1 MKVALDTNVLAHAE
15 GVNGDARRASAVA
28 LLRRLPEDATVVPV
42 QALGE
47 LYDVLVR
54 KSGWPADR
62 ARTAILSWRDAFAVA
77 PTSEVAM
84 IAAADLAADHRL
96 GIWDSVMISVASEE
110 DCRLLLS
117 EDLQDGFSWRGVTIT
132 NPFAASRHPLLDALL
147 GSQIEPGQAP

>member
-1 MKVALDTNVLAHAE
+1 MKVALDTNVLAYAE

-47 LYDVLVR
+47 LYNVLVR

-132 NPFAASRHPLLDALL
+132 NPFAASPHPLLDALL
-147 GSQIEPGQAP
+147 GGQIEPGQAP